1 MKILKKF
8 QILCHIYNYL
18 LNLALTKVVQLKL
31 HIISSK
37 TSMAISASGTTIF
50 TTGTTR

>member
-8 QILCHIYNYL
+8 QILCPNANYL
-18 LNLALTKVVQLKL
+18 LNLALTNVVQVKL
-31 HIISSK
+31 HIISAK
-37 TSMAISASGTTIF
+37 ASMASSAIGTTIF

>member
-1 MKILKKF
+1 MKILKKS
-8 QILCHIYNYL
+8 QILSHIYNYL
-18 LNLALTKVVQLKL
+18 LNLALTKVVQVKL

-37 TSMAISASGTTIF
+37 TTMAISAGGATIF